1 MNIRQGKNIHENRP
15 MTIILKIN
23 PLNAELNPI
32 CHLLALLGGT
42 TIVAVS
48 KLRVKSLCCALL
60 TKSKRQARDDITL
73 SQQLQR
79 ISKYTAFG
87 MWWHK
92 VTQGKG
98 SEGET
103 GEWSG

>member
-1 MNIRQGKNIHENRP
+1 MNIRQGKTIHKNRP
-15 MTIILKIN
+15 MTIILKI
-23 PLNAELNPI
+23 
-32 CHLLALLGGT
+32 
-42 TIVAVS
+42 
-48 KLRVKSLCCALL
+48 KSLCCALL

-73 SQQLQR
+73 SQQLQG

-87 MWWHK
+87 MWWHT
-92 VTQGKG
+92 VTQGWG